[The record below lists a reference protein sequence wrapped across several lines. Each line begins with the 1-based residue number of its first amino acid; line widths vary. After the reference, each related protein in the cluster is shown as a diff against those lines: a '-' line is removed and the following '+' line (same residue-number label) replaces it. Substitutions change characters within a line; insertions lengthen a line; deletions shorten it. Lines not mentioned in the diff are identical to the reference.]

1 MRYDDD
7 MKARLSI
14 VYDETWGD
22 QDQVD
27 HDDDEIDENL
37 LVRVRMMQD
46 MRYEDDD
53 MKARLSIVYV
63 ETLEDQDQDDQ
74 NNIEIDGMTMV
85 QDDQNDDENGN
96 TDHVSS

>member
-53 MKARLSIVYV
+53 MIRDCLLCMWRHWRTRTRMIRIILRLM
-63 ETLEDQDQDDQ
+63 E
-74 NNIEIDGMTMV
+74 
-85 QDDQNDDENGN
+85 
-96 TDHVSS
+96 